1 MPVYATREDLPESVD
16 PPDNVEDLLLLA
28 SGLVDTHLLTA
39 VYSVD
44 PEGQPTDEE
53 LRDTFRRAV
62 VAQVVTWSSLGLD
75 PTLGAAGVNQ
85 KAQVASK
92 SLGTGSVAYQASSA
106 RAEEDRV
113 QALGLSQFAQ
123 AMLDA
128 ALRKSRIEVRG

>member
-62 VAQVVTWSSLGLD
+62 VVQVKTWASLGLD
-75 PTLGAAGVNQ
+75 PTLGAAGVHQ
-85 KAQVASK
+85 KSPVASK
-92 SLGTGSVAYQASSA
+92 SLGTGSIAYQSSS
-106 RAEEDRV
+106 RAEEDQV
-113 QALGLSQFAQ
+113 QALELSVFAQ

-128 ALRKSRIEVRG
+128 AVRKSRIEVRG